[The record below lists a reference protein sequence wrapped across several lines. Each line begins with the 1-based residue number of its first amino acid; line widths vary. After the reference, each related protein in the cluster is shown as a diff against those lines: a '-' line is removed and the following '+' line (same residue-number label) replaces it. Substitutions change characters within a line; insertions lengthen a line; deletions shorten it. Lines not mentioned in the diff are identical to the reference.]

1 MIAIINHGLGN
12 FRSVISAVEY
22 LGEKVLV
29 TNKAID
35 IKKCTKLIIPGV
47 GNFKYAM
54 DNLNKLNIIET
65 LNEEVIVK
73 NKNILGI
80 CLGCQL
86 LLNSSEEGEDL
97 IEEDKKVKGLG
108 WINGEVRVFK
118 KNKNFPVTHVGW
130 NEVSFLDDPIFY
142 NMPKKVLMYFN
153 HSYFTDIKDRSHIIG
168 TTNYSTQFSSIFKKN
183 NIYGIQPHPEKSQKF
198 GINLLKNFIQNVS

>member
-12 FRSVISAVEY
+12 FRSIISAVEY
-22 LGEKVLV
+22 LGENVLL
-29 TNKAID
+29 TNNAID
-35 IKKCTKLIIPGV
+35 IKKCKKLIIPGV

-54 DNLNKLNIIET
+54 DNLNKLNLIDV
-65 LNEEVIVK
+65 LNEEVLVK
-73 NKNILGI
+73 NKSILGI

-86 LLNSSEEGEDL
+86 LLDSSEEGEDL
-97 IEEDKKVKGLG
+97 NSNKKVKGLG
-108 WINGEVRVFK
+108 WINGEVKLFK

-130 NEVSFLDDPIFY
+130 NEVSFIDDPIFS

-153 HSYFTDIKDRSHIIG
+153 HSYFTNIKDKSHIIG
-168 TTNYSTQFSSIFKKN
+168 TTNYSTQFPSIFKKN

-198 GINLLKNFIQNVS
+198 GINFLKNFIQNDS